1 MRLFAIQLRRALTA
15 PFFLGLML
23 VFLAYN
29 GLQIFSFCQQNKPAA
44 EAVCEIAAQHGVIFD
59 APFRDS
65 LTSMAASSSADLT
78 ALYQSKFEK
87 LANKDVS
94 ADEMIQ
100 SLKWDSTKLTQ
111 AERKRLAED
120 EAVLAVSGTAEK
132 SAGLYANVDFAG
144 SAEQTI
150 RENGMTGYAAELTRQ
165 SAALLD
171 ARAKEIQSDG
181 EAQTLFFPGK
191 TCGVHRFL
199 YGTLLHDI
207 LFESAVLGVLLMLYL
222 FGFEFGAKT
231 DSLAYCTRHGRCL
244 GFDQIGAAMLAG
256 MLVPMALLAAS
267 LPVFFAN
274 FDFSAFWNV
283 PVASACNTDVETSA
297 SVTVANVLPWNRMTV
312 GEYFRVSLGILFGI
326 QAVCCVFS
334 CAAAVFGR
342 KNVYLGFLALAFAGF
357 ATFLLPQLLP
367 MNTVG
372 FLLAANP
379 VRAWQNCGLWFAYSE
394 PLSCY
399 PAYSAVMFAF
409 SASFAGLLAA
419 AAILRFRRADL

>member
-29 GLQIFSFCQQNKPAA
+29 GLQIFFFCQQNKPAA
-44 EAVCEIAAQHGVIFD
+44 EAVCEISAQHGVIFD
-59 APFRDS
+59 APFRDF
-65 LTSMAASSSADLT
+65 LTPKAASSSADLT

-111 AERKRLAED
+111 AERKRLAEA
-120 EAVLAVSGTAEK
+120 EAVLAVSGAAEK
-132 SAGLYANVDFAG
+132 SAGLYADADFAG

-191 TCGVHRFL
+191 TCGVHRFF

-231 DSLAYCTRHGRCL
+231 DSLAYCTRRGRCL

-256 MLVPMALLAAS
+256 MLVPAVLLAAS

-283 PVASACNTDVETSA
+283 PVASILNTDVSR
-297 SVTVANVLPWNRMTV
+297 NVSQLLTWNRMTME
-312 GEYFRVSLGILFGI
+312 EYLLASLGVLFGI
-326 QAVCCVFS
+326 QAVCCIFG
-334 CAAAVFGR
+334 CAAAVFSR
-342 KNVYLGFLALAFAGF
+342 KNVYLGFLVLALAGF
-357 ATFLLPQLLP
+357 AASLLPGLLP
-367 MNTVG
+367 KNLFA

-379 VRAWQNCGLWFAYSE
+379 LWAWQNCGLWFAYSE

-399 PAYSAVMFAF
+399 PGYFVVLFASCGTLATALSAT
-409 SASFAGLLAA
+409 G
-419 AAILRFRRADL
+419 ILRFRRADL